1 MTTLH
6 TRTLNTFE
14 EAKSKFLVKAK
25 HLIPTY
31 DKVPSAEYCSER
43 MGGWLIYDLNNMM
56 IGWVGNLG
64 EITVYDYEPTTKQNA
79 TARNFKGV
87 K

>member
-1 MTTLH
+1 MTTLQ
-6 TRTLNTFE
+6 TRTLNTFK
-14 EAKSKFLVKAK
+14 EAKSKFLNQAK
-25 HLIPTY
+25 TLITDY
-31 DKVPSAEYCSER
+31 DKIPSKEYCSER

-64 EITVYDYEPTTKQNA
+64 EVTVYDYEPTTKQNA
-79 TARNFKGV
+79 NSRNFRGV